1 MALKAEEVYAILKKQ
16 IQQGGGT
23 PGPAGVGIQK
33 IELTDTEGL
42 VDTYTIT
49 YTDGSTTTFT
59 VTNGADGQDGATD
72 YNDLT
77 NKPSING
84 VTLDGNKT
92 SEDLDINTQDPQK
105 QLETYIE
112 NYYAIRRTGKVYQT
126 KIWKFASNP
135 TPIGEKLMDNAGLVF
150 EPSTD
155 TEEGQD
161 DYLNGFHPLFEWVYV
176 NYVRDENGM
185 PHPTAIEGDSNFQTS
200 GAVDVGAMQPS
211 FWWKR
216 DTSNADYDLITISDL
231 PHPELGLVPWSECAS
246 PDGGVLPWCIGS
258 AFFSSEASDGMP
270 RSQPGAKPE
279 RNQSHNNMITNYQEK
294 GEGYWG
300 AGADHNTFQIVFNA
314 IKLPSKSSQSG
325 YAGVSSWNFQYEAS
339 IQRSSEDTFFPVTNS
354 QAENLVVG
362 GYVSVGYGSNN
373 SGEINIDRG
382 QTSVHAYADDVKI
395 LSLEAMEDGQNT
407 AVYLDI
413 EGSGF
418 TTEPHDYG
426 SGITAPII
434 MSSMHSWSG
443 LTMAVKGR
451 HDGSPVSNTD
461 GKHPY
466 RVQGREYMVGGYQV
480 ASDAVMNLNS
490 DFTKDVYVAKKGT
503 AHSTVWN
510 TISSTYKKIGTIPAA
525 AAGNNADFWIG
536 DYGIDEETGGWW
548 PATEGSGSS
557 QGTGDRV
564 YAGGA
569 SATSGQREYLQ
580 GGSLGSGSAAGSS
593 SLVCGGWLG
602 GGFWYC
608 LSRD

>member
-1 MALKAEEVYAILKKQ
+1 MPYLPDAVTRKEKYYQYLATGTGVIPDPVTREEQYLYYLCKNGGTGGEVTPEQ
-16 IQQGGGT
+16 IQQAVDNYLEENPVEPTQIDATLTQSGQAADAKATGD
-23 PGPAGVGIQK
+23 A
-33 IELTDTEGL
+33 IEAARN
-42 VDTYTIT
+42 TI
-49 YTDGSTTTFT
+49 
-59 VTNGADGQDGATD
+59 
-72 YNDLT
+72 
-77 NKPSING
+77 
-84 VTLDGNKT
+84 
-92 SEDLDINTQDPQK
+92 
-105 QLETYIE
+105 LEKSIE
-112 NYYAIRRTGKVYQT
+112 NYYALRRTGKVYQT
-126 KIWKFASNP
+126 KIWKYASNP
-135 TPIGEKLMDNAGLVF
+135 TPTGEKLLDNSGLLF

-155 TEEGQD
+155 TVEGQD
-161 DYLNGFHPLFEWVYV
+161 DYLNGQHPLFEWVYV

-185 PHPTAIEGDSNFQTS
+185 PHPTAIEGDSNFRTS
-200 GAVDVGAMQPS
+200 GAVDVGSMQMS

-246 PDGGVLPWCIGS
+246 PDGSVLPWCIGS

-294 GEGYWG
+294 GSGYWG

-339 IQRSSEDTFFPVTNS
+339 VQRSDEDTFFPVTNS
-354 QAENLVVG
+354 QAANLVVG
-362 GYVSVGYGSNN
+362 GYVSIGYGSNN

-382 QTSVHAYADDVKI
+382 QSSVHAYADDVKI
-395 LSLEAMEDGQNT
+395 LKLEAMEDGQNT

-426 SGITAPII
+426 SGVTAPII
-434 MSSMHSWSG
+434 MSSMHAWSG
-443 LTMAVKGR
+443 LTMAVKGH

-480 ASDAVMNLNS
+480 ASDTVINLNS
-490 DFTKDVYVAKKGT
+490 DFTKDVYVSKKGT
-503 AHSTVWN
+503 AHSAVWN
-510 TISSTYKKIGTIPAA
+510 TILSTYKKIGTIPAA
-525 AAGNNADFWIG
+525 AAGNNADWLVG

-569 SATSGQREYLQ
+569 SATTGQREYLQ
-580 GGSLGSGSAAGSS
+580 GGLLWDGSYAGSS
-593 SLVCGGWLG
+593 YLDCGGGLG
-602 GGFWYC
+602 AGGWRY

>member
-1 MALKAEEVYAILKKQ
+1 MAILDDYASY
-16 IQQGGGT
+16 IRTSAGDVPLRDLNALRTNQGSENAGKAMVVGPDGNLT
-23 PGPAGVGIQK
+23 PGDAGM
-33 IELTDTEGL
+33 
-42 VDTYTIT
+42 
-49 YTDGSTTTFT
+49 
-59 VTNGADGQDGATD
+59 N
-72 YNDLT
+72 
-77 NKPSING
+77 
-84 VTLDGNKT
+84 
-92 SEDLDINTQDPQK
+92 
-105 QLETYIE
+105 LERFIE
-112 NYYAIRRTGKVYQT
+112 NFYAIRRTGKVYQT
-126 KIWKFASNP
+126 KIWKYASNP
-135 TPIGEKLMDNAGLVF
+135 TPTGEKLLDNSGLLF

-155 TEEGQD
+155 TVEGQD
-161 DYLNGFHPLFEWVYV
+161 DYLNGQHPLFEWVYV

-185 PHPTAIEGDSNFQTS
+185 PHPTAIEGDSNFRMS

-211 FWWKR
+211 FWWKW
-216 DTSNADYDLITISDL
+216 DTSNAAYDLITISDL

-246 PDGGVLPWCIGS
+246 TDGSVLPWCIGS

-294 GEGYWG
+294 GGGYWG

-339 IQRSSEDTFFPVTNS
+339 VQRSSEDTFFPVTNS

-382 QTSVHAYADDVKI
+382 QSSVHAYADDVKI

-426 SGITAPII
+426 SGVTAPII
-434 MSSMHSWSG
+434 MSSMHAWSG

-480 ASDAVMNLNS
+480 ASDTVMNLNS
-490 DFTKDVYVAKKGT
+490 DFTKDVYVSKKGT
-503 AHSTVWN
+503 AHSAVWN
-510 TISSTYKKIGTIPAA
+510 TILSTYKKIGTIPAA
-525 AAGNNADFWIG
+525 AAGNNADWWVG

-548 PATEGSGSS
+548 PATEGSGSA

-569 SATSGQREYLQ
+569 SATTGQREYLQ
-580 GGSLGSGSAAGSS
+580 GGNFGYGSGAGSSCLLCGNGLGSGH
-593 SLVCGGWLG
+593 WR
-602 GGFWYC
+602 C